1 MKLLTITDL
10 KKALCRN
17 KQFYED
23 KNIVVTQSSEAEFN
37 AATNFYSFGSNTN
50 RNNNN
55 NNNSNNQVQ
64 PQVVKPYEKKT
75 VYMEQK
81 PPTYTSPQDLLN
93 ETEFFLKIY
102 GLPVKFDE
110 NELKSM
116 FNNVKF
122 LKIVT
127 AAPTPI
133 TSIREGTLEQVTSIK
148 AKKICQV
155 ETQLDLERALTRQDE
170 RVGKSKLQIYQISRQ
185 EYDREMAHAQ
195 KYGGVTLDD
204 VNAPKKQFNG
214 VETDMSDP
222 AYLNKLPHADDVYA
236 FISGVPFA
244 AREHDVRQF
253 FYGINLVG
261 KILEMN
267 SYLKDQ
273 TFLLNFIIF

>member
-1 MKLLTITDL
+1 
-10 KKALCRN
+10 
-17 KQFYED
+17 
-23 KNIVVTQSSEAEFN
+23 
-37 AATNFYSFGSNTN
+37 
-50 RNNNN
+50 
-55 NNNSNNQVQ
+55 
-64 PQVVKPYEKKT
+64 
-75 VYMEQK
+75 MEQK
-81 PPTYTSPQDLLN
+81 QPVYTSPQDLLN

-204 VNAPKKQFNG
+204 VNAPKKQFFNKDN
-214 VETDMSDP
+214 ETDTSDP
-222 AYLNKLPHADDVYA
+222 GYLNKLPVTDDVYA
-236 FISGVPFA
+236 YMSGVPFS

-253 FYGINLVG
+253 FYGIDLIGKNL
-261 KILEMN
+261 KSNNRLEC
-267 SYLKDQ
+267 D
-273 TFLLNFIIF
+273 FLLI